1 MASRF
6 DDVRLR
12 ARRAK
17 TAVAACAVALFAVVG
32 VVARTTHPGASTSSK
47 AQETNTGLS
56 SSTDE
61 LTFDDGEVED
71 DGDDSFSGFGGATIT
86 PSPTLTA
93 PSAST
98 GTS

>member
-17 TAVAACAVALFAVVG
+17 TAVAACAVVLFAVVG
-32 VVARTTHPGASTSSK
+32 GVARTTHPGTSASSK
-47 AQETNTGLS
+47 TPETSTDLS
-56 SSTDE
+56 SSTDT
-61 LTFDDGEVED
+61 LTFDDGESQDD
-71 DGDDSFSGFGGATIT
+71 DGFRGFGGATISPSLST
-86 PSPTLTA
+86 PST
-93 PSAST
+93 ST

>member
-17 TAVAACAVALFAVVG
+17 TAAAACAVALFAVVG
-32 VVARTTHPGASTSSK
+32 IVARTTHPGASASSK

-61 LTFDDGEVED
+61 LTFDDDETED
-71 DGDDSFSGFGGATIT
+71 DDESFSGFGGATISPT
-86 PSPTLTA
+86 PSLTA

>member
-32 VVARTTHPGASTSSK
+32 VVARTTHPGANTSSK

-61 LTFDDGEVED
+61 LTFDDSE
-71 DGDDSFSGFGGATIT
+71 GDNSFNGFGGATFS